1 MSGATVALQG
11 VTKRYGSQLA
21 VADVDVSFNAGE
33 RIALVGHNGAG
44 KSTLIKLMLG
54 LIRASSGKVEVL
66 GQDAGKRGA
75 TASRADLG
83 YLPENVVFPPSMTG
97 RELLGFYARLKRRD
111 IAANEEL
118 LKRVG
123 LIHAAGRR
131 IVTYSKGM
139 RQRLGL
145 AQALIGSPRLMLLD
159 EPTTGLDPAL
169 RRTFYDIIDE
179 LAGDGVTV
187 LLSSHALMELEPRSD
202 RIVLMNRG
210 RKVADGTMADLRSL
224 AHCPTRI
231 RADFTGTNKP
241 SGGILG
247 NKASWREIG
256 GNVVEIACAEPDKVA
271 IVRRLLSLPG
281 GPRDIEIVPPTLDD
295 IYAHFLERE
304 AAE

>member
-1 MSGATVALQG
+1 
-11 VTKRYGSQLA
+11 
-21 VADVDVSFNAGE
+21 
-33 RIALVGHNGAG
+33 
-44 KSTLIKLMLG
+44 
-54 LIRASSGKVEVL
+54 
-66 GQDAGKRGA
+66 
-75 TASRADLG
+75 
-83 YLPENVVFPPSMTG
+83 
-97 RELLGFYARLKRRD
+97 
-111 IAANEEL
+111 
-118 LKRVG
+118 
-123 LIHAAGRR
+123 
-131 IVTYSKGM
+131 
-139 RQRLGL
+139 
-145 AQALIGSPRLMLLD
+145 
-159 EPTTGLDPAL
+159 
-169 RRTFYDIIDE
+169 
-179 LAGDGVTV
+179 
-187 LLSSHALMELEPRSD
+187 
-202 RIVLMNRG
+202 MNRG